1 MYGPALSASSCQEKE
16 GEKRMTTMIAL
27 VGEQPQL
34 ISLQDYEQGTA
45 SLSQKDSE
53 TLLAELGKIMKVGIS

>member
-1 MYGPALSASSCQEKE
+1 
-16 GEKRMTTMIAL
+16 MTTMIAL